1 VWRNVC
7 LSNSYA
13 QTAATE
19 TRQAFPSFLRDAP
32 ESDKERAS
40 KGKGEGQE
48 MRMVPRMH
56 GSPLPDISR
65 PSGFLSHKQE
75 LPATNSES
83 CCAKTRE
90 VGAPCPIGR
99 KCPHD
104 IAPVAELVTEAEEY
118 VRASDPLMAGMGDGK
133 SEPWVPERFVERPT
147 TRMTPKDMALRAAD
161 LISGGRAHVHGDFRK
176 NHANIAA
183 SWSWYLQARFAGAHV
198 IQLTAHDAALMLE
211 LFKIARTL
219 TGAHNPDD
227 YVDAIGYA
235 AIAGGIA
242 EQDAEIGDKIEAA
255 ERAK

>member
-1 VWRNVC
+1 
-7 LSNSYA
+7 
-13 QTAATE
+13 
-19 TRQAFPSFLRDAP
+19 
-32 ESDKERAS
+32 
-40 KGKGEGQE
+40 
-48 MRMVPRMH
+48 MH

-65 PSGFLSHKQE
+65 PSGFLSHK
-75 LPATNSES
+75 PDT
-83 CCAKTRE
+83 
-90 VGAPCPIGR
+90 
-99 KCPHD
+99 
-104 IAPVAELVTEAEEY
+104 APVAELVTEAEEY

-133 SEPWVPERFVERPT
+133 GEPWVPERFVEFGNDGKPLSVAYPSPAVQAKLEAALPENK
-147 TRMTPKDMALRAAD
+147 RMTPKDMALRAAD

-242 EQDAEIGDKIEAA
+242 EQDAEIGDKIEVA

>member
-1 VWRNVC
+1 MWRNVAKG
-7 LSNSYA
+7 S
-13 QTAATE
+13 TACTQATE
-19 TRQAFPSFLRDAP
+19 TRGEGQEIRQSRDG
-32 ESDKERAS
+32 DKERARQAES
-40 KGKGEGQE
+40 KGQE

-56 GSPLPDISR
+56 GSALPDVGR
-65 PSGFLSHKQE
+65 PSGFLSNKKAPSAQD
-75 LPATNSES
+75 SEP

-90 VGAPCPIGR
+90 IGAPCPIGR

-104 IAPVAELVTEAEEY
+104 IAPVTELVTEAEEY
-118 VRASDPLMAGMGDGK
+118 VRARDPLMAGMGDGK
-133 SEPWVPERFVERPT
+133 SEPWVPERFVGRPT

-183 SWSWYLQARFAGAHV
+183 SWSWYLQARFAGARV

>member
-1 VWRNVC
+1 
-7 LSNSYA
+7 
-13 QTAATE
+13 
-19 TRQAFPSFLRDAP
+19 
-32 ESDKERAS
+32 
-40 KGKGEGQE
+40 

-56 GSPLPDISR
+56 GAPLPDVGR
-65 PSGFLSHKQE
+65 PSGFLSHK
-75 LPATNSES
+75 P
-83 CCAKTRE
+83 
-90 VGAPCPIGR
+90 
-99 KCPHD
+99 D

-133 SEPWVPERFVERPT
+133 GEPWVPEKFVGKPENK
-147 TRMTPKDMALRAAD
+147 RMTPKDMALRAAD